1 MGPCLQLSS
10 WLSALE
16 IEATKEG
23 LREPRSSSRLRIN
36 RQTWTSK
43 QFEVIETPS
52 IQKLWRRR
60 GMKLGRWLC
69 GHEDTARPKRI
80 NSWYCSWLKFCAD
93 SYFVTFF
100 AGFEKFDNVL
110 FDMKWCMISTYF
122 NQQAPRRFFMLGK
135 VLRDRRFSPLGFW
148 CPKNLMEGSGTCFH
162 CAVVQVVPPPNQS
175 YGFDLS
181 AVLLTISGKVPAFS
195 SWCLKHECQQ
205 SPNFVLPVRNRYL
218 QIHSVQLSIRPM
230 QRVPTRQVGTLS
242 SEYWDSQ
249 RVRRDVFWTMLPF
262 RSGPYFK

>member
-1 MGPCLQLSS
+1 MKTLQDLKGSTVGTVHGRNSVLIATLSHS
-10 WLSALE
+10 LR
-16 IEATKEG
+16 G
-23 LREPRSSSRLRIN
+23 LRSLIMFYLIWSGAWFQHILTNKHRD
-36 RQTWTSK
+36 
-43 QFEVIETPS
+43 
-52 IQKLWRRR
+52 
-60 GMKLGRWLC
+60 G
-69 GHEDTARPKRI
+69 
-80 NSWYCSWLKFCAD
+80 
-93 SYFVTFF
+93 
-100 AGFEKFDNVL
+100 
-110 FDMKWCMISTYF
+110 
-122 NQQAPRRFFMLGK
+122 FFMLGK

-148 CPKNLMEGSGTCFH
+148 CPKNLMEGSRTCFH